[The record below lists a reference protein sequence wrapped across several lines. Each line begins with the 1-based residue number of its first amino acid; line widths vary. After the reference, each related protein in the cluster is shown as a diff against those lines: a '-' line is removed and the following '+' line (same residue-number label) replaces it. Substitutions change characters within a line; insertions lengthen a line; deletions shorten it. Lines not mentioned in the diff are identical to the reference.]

1 MNNWPQNILDVH
13 GLAGATWLAALPA
26 LLEECAAR
34 WSLALGPPFSNL
46 SYNYVAPAAGPD
58 GAALVLKV
66 GPPNPELSSEIEALR
81 VFDGRGAARLI
92 AADAARGILLLERM
106 RPGDSL
112 WTRDDEEE
120 VIAVVVGIMRRLYR
134 PLAAGHPFRAL
145 ADLSTGL
152 NRLRIEFDGGYGP
165 FPPARVER
173 AVGLL
178 RELTGAAESLL
189 IHGDLNPGNVLRGGR
204 EPWLVIDPKG
214 YAGDPLYDVATFL
227 NDAPRLPEAALRR
240 LLDRRVRLLAEGLG
254 VSRGAVLA
262 WAEAH
267 AVLSGW
273 WNYEDH
279 GAGWER
285 VFALAEIYE
294 RLSRKK

>member
-1 MNNWPQNILDVH
+1 MSNWPQNIFDVY
-13 GLAGATWLAALPA
+13 GPAGEAWLAGLPA

-34 WSLALGPPFSNL
+34 WSLTLGPPFGNL
-46 SYNYVAPAAGPD
+46 SYNYVASATGPD

-66 GPPNPELSSEIEALR
+66 GPPNPEMTSEIEALR
-81 VFDGRGAARLI
+81 VFDGRGATRLI
-92 AADAARGILLLERM
+92 DADAERGILLLERM
-106 RPGDSL
+106 LPGDSL
-112 WTRDDEEE
+112 WTLDDEEE
-120 VIAVVVGIMRRLYR
+120 VIAIVVGVMRRLYR
-134 PLAAGHPFRAL
+134 PLAAGHPFRTL

-152 NRLRIEFDGGYGP
+152 NRLRAEFDGGYGP

-173 AVGLL
+173 AIGLF
-178 RELTGAAESLL
+178 RELTGMAEPLL

-204 EPWLVIDPKG
+204 EPWLAIDPKG

-273 WNYEDH
+273 WSYGDH
-279 GAGWER
+279 GAGWEP

-294 RLSRKK
+294 SLSRKK

>member
-1 MNNWPQNILDVH
+1 MSKWPQNILDVY
-13 GLAGATWLAALPA
+13 GPAGATWLAELPA
-26 LLEECAAR
+26 LLDECAAR
-34 WSLALGPPFSNL
+34 WSLTLGPPFGNL

-66 GPPNPELSSEIEALR
+66 GPPNPELKSEIAALR
-81 VFDGRGAARLI
+81 VFDGWGAARLI
-92 AADAARGILLLERM
+92 AADAARGVLLVERVL
-106 RPGDSL
+106 PGDSL
-112 WTRDDEEE
+112 WTLDDDEQ
-120 VIAVVVGIMRRLYR
+120 VIAVVVKVMRGLHR
-134 PLAAGHPFRAL
+134 PLAAGHPFRTL
-145 ADLSTGL
+145 TDLSTGL
-152 NRLRIEFDGGYGP
+152 NRLRAEFDGGYGP
-165 FPPARVER
+165 FPPARVDR
-173 AVGLL
+173 AAGLF
-178 RELTGAAESLL
+178 RELTGTAEPLL

-204 EPWLVIDPKG
+204 EPWLAIDPKG

-227 NDAPRLPEAALRR
+227 NDAPRLPEAALRS
-240 LLDRRVRLLAEGLG
+240 LLDRRIRLLAEALS

-285 VFALAEIYE
+285 TFALAELYE
-294 RLSRKK
+294 ALGRKK